1 MFSRIF
7 LIIVS
12 SLVLLSCN
20 SFAADSLAVDKRAA
34 IIIAGGGSESANVLW
49 DTTYAM
55 SNSIYKT
62 LAKRGFSN
70 DEIYYLSPIAYAD
83 FNGDGLDDRVVDA
96 PNTGKQLES
105 TDVQIAFDWASKIG
119 KLDQPL
125 YIFFVG
131 HGGTEKLQL
140 SKDNTLLAEQFKQ
153 VLDNYQTST
162 GNELVLVVDASF
174 SGVLGKK
181 LVADKRAIITSADN
195 GYAYFNRLD
204 KQGFSSFLMKGLS
217 KGMNFNEAFDFAKI
231 EQNKLLN
238 TFDLSLSLSGVST
251 EKPSIEQLPQKYDQ
265 NQLYTLDKLFLN
277 GSFVTADDIYLQIQ
291 LNQTS
296 YTVEHTIKATITE
309 DLSQGYD
316 LYLAVILPSG
326 DFLTLKDKNT
336 FSSIN
341 VPESWQSN
349 RQQGVAN
356 TFLDLS
362 LPSLPTGQYCL
373 FGILSPEGE
382 PPLNAQ
388 KYWKT
393 TQQCFA
399 MN

>member
-1 MFSRIF
+1 MVMFSRIF
-7 LIIVS
+7 LSIVG
-12 SLVLLSCN
+12 SLVLLSGN
-20 SFAADSLAVDKRAA
+20 SLAVDKRAA
-34 IIIAGGGSESANVLW
+34 IVIAGGGSESSNALW
-49 DTTYAM
+49 DTTYAI
-55 SNSIYKT
+55 SNSTYSS
-62 LAKRGFSN
+62 LVRRGFSN
-70 DEIYYLSPIAYAD
+70 DEIYYLSPVDWVD
-83 FNGDGLDDRVVDA
+83 FNGDGISDRIVDA
-96 PNTGKQLES
+96 PNTGKQLNS
-105 TDVQIAFDWASKIG
+105 TDIQISFDWANKIG

-131 HGGTEKLQL
+131 HGGVDKLQL
-140 SKDNTLLAEQFKQ
+140 SKDNTLPVEQFKQ
-153 VLDNYQTST
+153 MLDDYQTTT
-162 GNELVLVVDASF
+162 GNELVLVIDASF

-181 LVADKRAIITSADN
+181 LVANKRAIISSADN
-195 GYAYFNRLD
+195 GYAYFNRTS
-204 KQGFSSFLMKGLS
+204 KQGFSSFLMNGLS
-217 KGMNFNEAFDFAKI
+217 KGMTFNEAFSYATT
-231 EQNKLLN
+231 EQNKLLS
-238 TFDLSLSLSGVST
+238 TFNQISLVGT
-251 EKPSIEQLPQKYDQ
+251 SIEQLPQKYDQ
-265 NQLYTLDKLFLN
+265 NQLYTLDKLLLN
-277 GSFVTADDIYLQIQ
+277 GSFFAGGDTYLQIQ

-296 YTVEHTIKATITE
+296 YTVGHTIRATITE

-388 KYWKT
+388 KYWKQT
-393 TQQCFA
+393 TQCFTL
-399 MN
+399 N